1 MNATSPGVEVAPH
14 SQTLSRGIRILEVLA
29 AAEHPLSIAEL
40 AAALGV
46 HRSVAYRILRTLED
60 HNLVARDSS
69 GGVRLGARLAE
80 LSQAVSR
87 ELQAAA
93 LPELTALANDLT
105 MTSFLAVMEGTESVI
120 LTSVEP
126 RHQAATIVYRPGSRH
141 SITHGAPGI
150 AIQSLLDETQ
160 WRALFP
166 DEPRRADAERIAAT
180 GYATTRGEVIRG
192 MAATAVPLR
201 IPGEMPVALA
211 VVYVES
217 ELAEERI
224 GQRLLAAA
232 RRIETAF
239 SQ

>member
-1 MNATSPGVEVAPH
+1 MAATSDLAPH
-14 SQTLSRGIRILEVLA
+14 SQTLSRGINILEVLA
-29 AAEHPLSIAEL
+29 TAGRPLSIAQL

-60 HNLVARDSS
+60 HNLVARDPS

-87 ELQAAA
+87 ELQVAA
-93 LPELTALANDLT
+93 LPELTAVANDLT
-105 MTSFLAVMEGTESVI
+105 MTAFLAVMEGKESVI
-120 LTSVEP
+120 LTSIEP

-141 SITHGAPGI
+141 PVTHGAPGI

-160 WRALFP
+160 WKAAFH
-166 DEPRRADAERIAAT
+166 DEPRRPDVEKIT
-180 GYATTRGEVIRG
+180 TIGYVTTRGEVIRG
-192 MAATAVPLR
+192 MAATAVPLS
-201 IPGEMPVALA
+201 IPGEMPTALA

-217 ELAEERI
+217 ELSEDQI
-224 GQRLLAAA
+224 GQRLLIAAQ
-232 RRIETAF
+232 RIESAF

>member
-1 MNATSPGVEVAPH
+1 M
-14 SQTLSRGIRILEVLA
+14 SRGINILEVLA
-29 AAEHPLSIAEL
+29 TAGRPLSIAQL

-60 HNLVARDSS
+60 HNLVARDPS

-87 ELQAAA
+87 ELQVAA
-93 LPELTALANDLT
+93 LPELTAVANDLT
-105 MTSFLAVMEGTESVI
+105 MTAFLAVMEGKESVI
-120 LTSVEP
+120 LTSIEP

-141 SITHGAPGI
+141 PVTHGAPGI

-160 WRALFP
+160 WKAAFH
-166 DEPRRADAERIAAT
+166 DEPRRPDVEKIT
-180 GYATTRGEVIRG
+180 TIGYVTTRGEVIRG
-192 MAATAVPLR
+192 MAATAVPLS
-201 IPGEMPVALA
+201 IPGEMPTALA

-217 ELAEERI
+217 ELSEDQI
-224 GQRLLAAA
+224 GQRLLIAAQ
-232 RRIETAF
+232 RIESAF